1 MSVGQFDVRAFLTA
15 LGMWT
20 NTVSQVGEPSGML
33 SPASGA
39 PRDHGDDADREAETV
54 APISPSFHAREKLQ
68 EERRREYERS
78 QQEYINPLLDN
89 FAAPSSRAHP
99 PPTRSESV
107 LEEAKSSLDRSL
119 STVDELASLHDLV
132 AASTRAA
139 DIDMQRRAD
148 PSAEAAERAE
158 RERLAALT
166 QDERDRLNLPRTQDL
181 QDQIAALVTEEDVEL
196 GSTLAQ
202 LTREQQEKEKEKEK
216 KKESSRERPLG
227 VADVSSV
234 KPSAK
239 HELLDRNQEDERDRD
254 RDQRDA
260 KDPSRVASNYSDLEL
275 QNMRLKQE
283 LGVFDADFF
292 EQLEDLK
299 YKYKELVDVVGE
311 DPLIQQLQAR
321 KNSFEDQLGREST
334 RKDHSIDALPWTRRD
349 PSTIADKASMSAS
362 LYRRREGK
370 VLGGSGAGGVGPALP
385 PSGKRLGM
393 NTASL
398 CEQRL
403 MHAIDE
409 LPDPLKSVREVCRQ
423 IMLVGSE
430 SMEMQR
436 QLALDDP
443 LLDGDASYIS
453 VPELSTILLQSNLY
467 LGQAEVEMLASGF
480 ASNGRGG
487 VSTAE
492 LCQTL
497 FQLLYHIIKRR
508 EGEQSV
514 AKRRDGEADPDDFLM
529 QEHFRN
535 KRASEQVG
543 ALIEELGDDILCYD
557 KLAIFGTQ
565 NVLDYNN
572 YNYIVERLL
581 KPFVE
586 IEEDAQRRYGEMV
599 TFKGNSGGAEGDEGQ
614 LPVLSFDSFQ
624 LAVKEIGGMLSRMDL
639 ALCAKYY
646 SVAENLGPRS
656 GGNQDVDA
664 MTVDPSVLGSTTDMI
679 NNFRQNQLTGSLRG
693 SSRNQPRYKQWLH
706 THDIR
711 EDRDLDQDQDP
722 DSLGA
727 TDPDSIHVLYV
738 PFVVRLAETIRNS
751 LVKYEEEQDGAGD
764 IGTIRRAIFANRTKT
779 GKYKGA
785 QSMALG
791 MHGSKG
797 GDLSAQ
803 NKGQATL
810 LWLTSSDVFDI
821 IDNIIMQLERLK
833 CGERRRRLLTLQYC
847 FTQSDKQ
854 NSGDVDGFSVLKAL
868 LTAKFSLPKMQ
879 RTRLLRA
886 VEELGGTLSYVEL
899 CQVLMQSCADWT
911 AEERVIISKIL
922 KAMGLTV
929 SERRNWLTKLR
940 ADLSRGGVAQVG
952 FAANSRN
959 NPKMA
964 KRGAAAPPQVLVGSP
979 TTITPIAFLH
989 CLRNNGIM
997 LDVDEEATLLDC
1009 MDAEQMALKLSRTQA
1024 DKVVAPKNNTEK
1036 DILAQFQ
1043 SFFGEDTM
1051 VEDAGGG
1058 GSSSMQE
1065 TASAIMEEEIIGE
1078 PLIFYKSFLALC
1090 ARYVGAWQD
1099 AAPDIAE
1106 AIRRAVTPKV
1116 VDYKTG
1122 ETEPIAPVINN
1133 IQEFSTLCKAFDD
1146 SNCGF
1151 IGHRAFQIACH
1162 RAKLF
1167 QTSLDTNQIK
1177 TLSDVLSSNAAAT
1190 GEAPVTAGKDGDGSG
1205 AIASKRIKYSAFV
1218 VYLRGLVS
1226 ACSGS
1231 SGKSGGEDSMVI
1243 GGGGGGVNAR
1253 TFGVSDSSTTGQL
1266 LAHCV
1271 DEKTGT
1277 VIKLRNWLVK
1287 HTDITTCLLTSRDV
1301 HAMLREFGVIYRQEH
1316 YVEFLHEVGQ
1326 GIPLPKAAPQTQ
1338 GQGLGSG
1345 LGDEEVY
1352 PIVMDSRLLLLHV
1365 LEKRGS
1371 WTQIYTSLTEKIY
1384 RMLQVAE
1391 SSHRSSIDASAG
1403 MSLMGSKAHTSGSAN
1418 SGLNAQSTGLSAYA
1432 RKIYKRLRVL
1442 SDVNAMQSPTPPA
1455 VLTAKASLAMEED
1468 DDDQYGRDGLRYE
1481 ANIGGYSSNQLSA
1494 KRNLLLN
1501 KQAAE
1506 REIAARHYDAMT
1518 ALNNSLVVDS
1528 LGVCINK
1535 NMFRNIL
1542 VSMGVSLSAKDC
1554 EILSDTT
1561 DWHPSGQR
1569 IRCNVV
1575 LEALRYCSLTQSS
1588 GSNTGKSK
1596 DGKSPRTKAPVS
1608 PRFVEPNPEALS
1620 GSGSDQHQFSES
1632 ETYVINHIKLLLW
1645 RTAEVARRTPAQWR
1659 ADVYSLF
1666 RGFDVNKGNPV
1677 LANAANRHSV
1687 KTKQVGEANTS
1698 LTESIEQKLSG
1709 FVTLQDFSIALGLL
1723 NCSVSGPLLFDLP
1736 YLGGDGTKSGGHDND
1751 YNVGAGPQVL
1761 VPYMDIL
1768 ALLLVAPIEEMQAEA
1783 DAKRR
1788 DMTALQIASKQKTF
1802 APSAADMR
1810 VKGAPLHGHGHDA
1823 ATREKENAE
1832 AVRSTASAS
1841 SQDVKAALKPFD
1853 PTVGALLYVVRKAPE
1868 FVELIQQQKHQGS
1881 HAGHAMPADKKHGH
1895 GKTAAAAAAAATT
1908 PLTLAQEQA
1917 WMTLLKIFQK
1927 FDADEAGT
1935 VTPRQFCMA
1944 VSVLLSDDDVIF
1956 TKEDWFH
1963 VINFY
1968 TLAVNPKK
1976 ARMLGRLHER
1986 GTAVSEAPGTSG
1998 IQAVDYMTFC
2008 EMVVSPNPVYMKE
2021 FLKVEHNAHDNMI
2034 RQRKIE
2040 AAAEHDDDI
2049 VYNHHDQAASHSNRD
2064 RDIDRDGH
2072 RHINEEDELYSR
2084 ARNRSAAGCGSSNGR
2099 TGSSSGRRG
2108 PLAADVGV
2116 RGTATGSVR
2125 STSSNR
2131 VGTASGRRLN

>member
-1 MSVGQFDVRAFLTA
+1 MSVSVGQFDVCAFLTA

-20 NTVSQVGEPSGML
+20 NNTTQGAESSGLL
-33 SPASGA
+33 SPGPARPEEQSGA
-39 PRDHGDDADREAETV
+39 DA
-54 APISPSFHAREKLQ
+54 PHSPSSHARQKLQ
-68 EERRREYERS
+68 EERRRETARS
-78 QQEYINPLLDN
+78 HSEYTNPLLEG
-89 FAAPSSRAHP
+89 FSAPSSKAHP
-99 PPTRSESV
+99 PPSHSETV
-107 LEEAKSSLDRSL
+107 LDEAKSTLDRSVT
-119 STVDELASLHDLV
+119 TVDELASLHDLV
-132 AASTRAA
+132 AASTEAV
-139 DIDMQRRAD
+139 RAD
-148 PSAEAAERAE
+148 MKRREDPSEEAALRAE
-158 RERLAALT
+158 QQRLSALSA
-166 QDERDRLNLPRTQDL
+166 DERDRLALPSTRDL
-181 QDQIAALVTEEDVEL
+181 QDQIAALVTEEDVSLE
-196 GSTLAQ
+196 GTLAQ
-202 LTREQQEKEKEKEK
+202 LSREQREKQ
-216 KKESSRERPLG
+216 RPLG
-227 VADVSSV
+227 VADVPTVNSSAHEPAS
-234 KPSAK
+234 KSEPSGAREQVQDK
-239 HELLDRNQEDERDRD
+239 AR
-254 RDQRDA
+254 
-260 KDPSRVASNYSDLEL
+260 DPSRAASNFTDLEL
-275 QNMRLKQE
+275 QNMRLKKE
-283 LGVFDADFF
+283 LGVFDSDFF

-299 YKYKELVDVVGE
+299 YRYKELVDVVGE
-311 DPLIQQLQAR
+311 DPLIQQLQR
-321 KNSFEDQLGREST
+321 RQSGLEEQLGYENT
-334 RKDHSIDALPWTRRD
+334 RKDRSIDALPWTRRD

-362 LYRRREGK
+362 MYRRREGK

-385 PSGKRLGM
+385 PSGKRMGM
-393 NTASL
+393 DTASL

-403 MHAIDE
+403 MHAIDQ
-409 LPDPLKSVREVCRQ
+409 LGDPLKAVREICRQ

-430 SMEMQR
+430 YADRER
-436 QLALDDP
+436 QLGGVDDP
-443 LLDGDASYIS
+443 DSYIT
-453 VPELSTILLQSNLY
+453 VPELSTILLQSSLY

-487 VSTAE
+487 VSTTE

-508 EGEQSV
+508 EGEETV
-514 AKRRDGEADPDDFLM
+514 GRKRGETDPDDFLM

-535 KRASEQVG
+535 KRASEELG

-586 IEEDAQRRYGEMV
+586 IEEDSHRRYGELA
-599 TFKGNSGGAEGDEGQ
+599 TLKGSGAEAADGG
-614 LPVLSFDSFQ
+614 LPVLTFDSFQ

-639 ALCAKYY
+639 VLCAQYY
-646 SVAENLGPRS
+646 SVAENSRSQEQERDQDPLGDS
-656 GGNQDVDA
+656 TA
-664 MTVDPSVLGSTTDMI
+664 LGSTTDMI
-679 NNFRQNQLTGSLRG
+679 NNFRQNQFNGSVRG
-693 SSRNQPRYKQWLH
+693 SSANKPKYNQWLH

-711 EDRDLDQDQDP
+711 EDHGVGGG

-727 TDPDSIHVLYV
+727 VDPDNMLVLYV

-751 LVKYEEEQDGAGD
+751 LEKYEQEQDGAGD
-764 IGTIRRAIFANRTKT
+764 MGTIRRAIYANRTKL
-779 GKYKGA
+779 GRHKGA
-785 QSMALG
+785 QAMALG

-797 GDLSAQ
+797 GDSGAQ

-821 IDNIIMQLERLK
+821 IDNVIMQLERLK

-854 NSGDVDGFSVLKAL
+854 HTGDVDGFSVLKAL

-940 ADLSRGGVAQVG
+940 SDLSRGGVAQVG
-952 FAANSRN
+952 FAANTRT
-959 NPKMA
+959 NPKMS
-964 KRGAAAPPQVLVGSP
+964 KRGGAAAPSQTQALVGNP

-997 LDVDEEATLLDC
+997 LDIDEEATLLDC
-1009 MDAEQMALKLSRTQA
+1009 MDAEQMALKLSKTQA
-1024 DKVVAPKNNTEK
+1024 DKVVVPKNNTEK

-1043 SFFGEDTM
+1043 SFFGEDTV
-1051 VEDAGGG
+1051 VEEASGGA
-1058 GSSSMQE
+1058 SMQE
-1065 TASAIMEEEIIGE
+1065 TATAIMEEEVIGE
-1078 PLIFYKSFLALC
+1078 PLIFYNSFLALC

-1116 VDYKTG
+1116 VDHKTG
-1122 ETEPIAPVINN
+1122 ETEPIAPYINN

-1151 IGHRAFQIACH
+1151 VGHRAFQIACH

-1190 GEAPVTAGKDGDGSG
+1190 GETPVGGKDAGGDGAVGPS
-1205 AIASKRIKYSAFV
+1205 SKRIKYSAFV

-1231 SGKSGGEDSMVI
+1231 ASKSGGEDNMVI
-1243 GGGGGGVNAR
+1243 GGGGSNNAR
-1253 TFGVSDSSTTGQL
+1253 SFGVSDSSTIGQL
-1266 LAHCV
+1266 LANCV
-1271 DEKTGT
+1271 DEKTST
-1277 VIKLRNWLVK
+1277 VLKLRNWLVK
-1287 HTDITTCLLTSRDV
+1287 HTDITTCLMTSRDV

-1326 GIPLPKAAPQTQ
+1326 GIPLPKAQASDGEEDPQ
-1338 GQGLGSG
+1338 
-1345 LGDEEVY
+1345 

-1371 WTQIYTSLTEKIY
+1371 WTEIYTFLCEKIY
-1384 RMLQVAE
+1384 RLLQLAE
-1391 SSHRSSIDASAG
+1391 SSNRSAEAG
-1403 MSLMGSKAHTSGSAN
+1403 TSMTGDRTHTSGSAS
-1418 SGLNAQSTGLSAYA
+1418 SGANAQSTGLSAYT

-1442 SDVNAMQSPTPPA
+1442 SDVNAMQAPEAPA
-1455 VLTAKASLAMEED
+1455 ALTAKTLVD
-1468 DDDQYGRDGLRYE
+1468 GDDQYGADGLHYE

-1494 KRNLLLN
+1494 KRNLLVN
-1501 KQAAE
+1501 KQKTE
-1506 REIAARHYDAMT
+1506 REIASRHFDAMT
-1518 ALNNSLVVDS
+1518 ALNNCMVVDS

-1535 NMFRNIL
+1535 NMFRNIM

-1554 EILSDTT
+1554 EILADAT

-1575 LEALRYCSLTQSS
+1575 LEALRFCSLTQNEK
-1588 GSNTGKSK
+1588 SNEP
-1596 DGKSPRTKAPVS
+1596 GKSPRTKAPAS
-1608 PRFVEPNPEALS
+1608 PRFVEPNPDAVRGD
-1620 GSGSDQHQFSES
+1620 GSSPYQFTES

-1666 RGFDVNKGNPV
+1666 KGFDVNKGNPV
-1677 LANAANRHSV
+1677 LANVAVNRNAG
-1687 KTKQVGEANTS
+1687 KTRQVGEANTS
-1698 LTESIEQKLSG
+1698 LSESIEQKLSG

-1736 YLGGDGTKSGGHDND
+1736 FLGGDSAKGGNPDD
-1751 YNVGAGPQVL
+1751 GYNVGAGPQVL

-1768 ALLLVAPIEEMQAEA
+1768 ALLLVAPIEEIQAEA
-1783 DAKRR
+1783 DSKRR
-1788 DMTALQIASKQKTF
+1788 DLTALQKAQLPKE
-1802 APSAADMR
+1802 APKAADMR
-1810 VKGAPLHGHGHDA
+1810 IKGAPLQGHGHDP
-1823 ATREKENAE
+1823 ATKENAE
-1832 AVRSTASAS
+1832 SRPAV
-1841 SQDVKAALKPFD
+1841 QDVKAVLKPFD

-1868 FVELIQQQKHQGS
+1868 FIELIQQQKHQGS
-1881 HAGHAMPADKKHGH
+1881 HAAQAVVEKKHGK
-1895 GKTAAAAAAAATT
+1895 GTVGT
-1908 PLTLAQEQA
+1908 PLTHAQEQA

-1927 FDADEAGT
+1927 FDADDAGT

-1968 TLAVNPKK
+1968 TVAVNPKK
-1976 ARMLGRLHER
+1976 ARMLGRLQER
-1986 GTAVSEAPGTSG
+1986 GAGVSEAPGASG

-2008 EMVVSPNPVYMKE
+2008 EMVVTPNPVYMKE
-2021 FLKVEHNAHDNMI
+2021 FLKVEHNAHDNVI
-2034 RQRKIE
+2034 RQRKIDAGREEQAE
-2040 AAAEHDDDI
+2040 AAAQQKHRGRD
-2049 VYNHHDQAASHSNRD
+2049 SGRD
-2064 RDIDRDGH
+2064 RDTGH
-2072 RHINEEDELYSR
+2072 TNEEDELYNR
-2084 ARNRSAAGCGSSNGR
+2084 ARNRSGAGSG
-2099 TGSSSGRRG
+2099 TGRG
-2108 PLAADVGV
+2108 PVGV

-2125 STSSNR
+2125 GASKGT
-2131 VGTASGRRLN
+2131 VGSRRL